1 MQEKLR
7 DVAGCFCIFI
17 KIFREVKDVRSE
29 AHLLLI
35 LAAFWVLLY
44 MVGVSAAPWV
54 RRI

>member
-1 MQEKLR
+1 MKRVLANYFRQVNAKMQEKLR

-35 LAAFWVLLY
+35 LAAF
-44 MVGVSAAPWV
+44 
-54 RRI
+54 